1 MLMYF
6 VIRYSGAFGFIKP
19 WTAVRD
25 GETFSQQFLTPSM
38 IEGIRQKL
46 EVKAIL
52 RHRLTYVGIS
62 EQQEATHAR
71 AWDYARTRKLYTR
84 KRSILIRGVLIEP
97 ELYLAFSCEEDAAK
111 AFTQHICLA
120 RNEDLLL
127 PRESLGAM
135 DESTFETISG
145 FELVFENESDSFLVG
160 YDRFQNSAPMFG
172 RLHVAGKPLKQRLR
186 YE

>member
-1 MLMYF
+1 MYF
-6 VIRYSGAFGFIKP
+6 VIRYSGTFGFIKP

-46 EVKAIL
+46 EVKEIL

-62 EQQEATHAR
+62 EQQEVTHAR
-71 AWDYARTRKLYTR
+71 AWDYARNRKLFTR
-84 KRSILIRGVLIEP
+84 KRSILVRGVLIEP
-97 ELYLAFSCEEDAAK
+97 ELYFAFSSAEDAAK

-120 RNEDLLL
+120 RNEDVLL
-127 PRESLGAM
+127 PHEDLGAM
-135 DESTFETISG
+135 DEATFEAIAG
-145 FELVFENESDSFLVG
+145 FELLFGDSDDSFLVG
-160 YDRFQNSAPMFG
+160 YDRFRDSAPMYG
-172 RLHVAGKPLKQRLR
+172 KLHVSGNPLKQVLR